1 MESLTKPAAVP
12 ELLTVHVL
20 RRGDE
25 VVLALAG
32 ELDLATV
39 DRLKAALAE
48 VELSRSPR
56 LVIDLSALSFLDS
69 TGLATFVALQKRCDE
84 NGRPALEIRP
94 GPPAVQRLFKL
105 VGAAERLPFRE
116 ASQAR

>member
-1 MESLTKPAAVP
+1 MQSPSETRVLP
-12 ELLTVHVL
+12 EILTVQVF
-20 RRGDE
+20 RNEGE

-39 DRLKAALAE
+39 HRVKAALE
-48 VELSRSPR
+48 DLEHSPPRR

-69 TGLATFVALQKRCDE
+69 TGLAVFVGLSKRCQD
-84 NGRPALEIRP
+84 NGGPTLEIRP

-105 VGAAERLPFRE
+105 VGAADRLPFRE
-116 ASQAR
+116 ESTTA

>member
-1 MESLTKPAAVP
+1 VP
-12 ELLTVHVL
+12 ELLTVDVF
-20 RRGDE
+20 RAEDE

-32 ELDLATV
+32 EIDLATV
-39 DRLKAALAE
+39 DRIKAALEE
-48 VELSRSPR
+48 VEQANPRR
-56 LVIDLSALSFLDS
+56 LVIDLTALSFLDS
-69 TGLATFVALQKRCDE
+69 TGLATFVALARRCHE

-116 ASQAR
+116 ASPTP